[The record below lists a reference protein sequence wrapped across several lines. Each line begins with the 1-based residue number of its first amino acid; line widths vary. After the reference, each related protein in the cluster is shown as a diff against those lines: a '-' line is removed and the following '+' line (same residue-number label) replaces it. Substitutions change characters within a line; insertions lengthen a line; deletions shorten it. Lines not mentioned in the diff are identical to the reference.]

1 MNIISIY
8 YIYVLYVY
16 TYPGVDNTEYVY
28 IYVNG
33 KKIIIVTSS

>member
-16 TYPGVDNTEYVY
+16 TYPGVDNIEYLH
-28 IYVNG
+28 IYKW
-33 KKIIIVTSS
+33 KKDNYCN

>member
-16 TYPGVDNTEYVY
+16 TYPGVDNIEYLH
-28 IYVNG
+28 IY
-33 KKIIIVTSS
+33 K